1 MKIIIFMWV
10 QYKGELSPVNL
21 DANGESKVVNFQFSV
36 ALTLVSIERKMECK
50 YVNSFIA
57 CFL

>member
-1 MKIIIFMWV
+1 MKIIIFTWV

-21 DANGESKVVNFQFSV
+21 NANGESKVVNFQFSV
-36 ALTLVSIERKMECK
+36 ALTLVSIKRKMECK
-50 YVNSFIA
+50 YVNSLVA